1 MECSEYLIH
10 SARLGDLEAINE
22 CLTDGETP
30 VGSIDADG
38 NIALHMASANGL
50 AEVCARAI
58 IVNCPSPAFDS
69 LSDKICS
76 QNRCLEV
83 EMDNLTRH

>member
-50 AEVCARAI
+50 MCV
-58 IVNCPSPAFDS
+58 
-69 LSDKICS
+69 
-76 QNRCLEV
+76 
-83 EMDNLTRH
+83 